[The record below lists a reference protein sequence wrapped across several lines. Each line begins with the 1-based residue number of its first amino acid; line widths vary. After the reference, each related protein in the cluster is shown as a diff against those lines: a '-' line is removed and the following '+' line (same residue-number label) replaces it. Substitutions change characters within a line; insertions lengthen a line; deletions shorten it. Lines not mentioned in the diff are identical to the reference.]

1 MIQIGKFPVKVTNLL
16 FPFVSQKTTLR
27 PAREFTDFL
36 NTRATEITM
45 ALMSINDVSMSFG
58 GPLLLDKVSFQIE
71 EGQRICIVG
80 RNGEGK
86 STLLRL
92 LSGDL
97 VPDDGTISI
106 ARGMRVA
113 RLSQK
118 VPEKLTGTIFEVVAG
133 GLGELG
139 NIIAEYHKISSAL
152 DNESNLLRLAE
163 IEEDLLNQGGWEAMR
178 SVETILSKLGLED
191 DPRFETLSGGL
202 KRRTLLARAL
212 ASNPDILL
220 LDEPT
225 NHLDIDSI
233 SWLEG
238 FLQRHVKTL
247 VFITHDRMFLRKVAT
262 RIIELDRGNLAD
274 WTCDYDTF
282 LKRKEELLVVEEKTQ
297 AEFDKKLAREEV
309 WIRQGIK
316 ARRTRNEGRV
326 RELKKLREERR
337 ARREKTGKAKM
348 EIQEAQ
354 KSGKIVAEAVDIS
367 FSWDEKPIFKNFST
381 SIMRGDRVGIIGPNG
396 AGKTTL
402 IQALLGKIKPQKGTI
417 KLGTKLEISYFDQ
430 HREQLDPERSVRDSI
445 ADGNDTVT
453 INGMPKH
460 VIGYLKD
467 FLFSPDRANS
477 PVSVLSGGE
486 RNRLLLARLFT
497 RPSNLLIMDEPT
509 NDLDAETLD
518 LLEDRIMEYP
528 GTVIIVSHDRA
539 FLNNVVSSTIAFEG
553 DGVVNEYIGGYD
565 DWLRQ
570 KTEPEQEKKEK
581 SAKPKSTKKETKAA
595 KLSYKEQRE
604 KESLTK
610 ELAELPLKIEQL
622 EAGIEEIHNNMSQP
636 EFYKKEATEITATQS
651 KLEKMEAEL
660 EKVFERWELVEAK
673 IAEYKAKAN

>member
-1 MIQIGKFPVKVTNLL
+1 
-16 FPFVSQKTTLR
+16 
-27 PAREFTDFL
+27 
-36 NTRATEITM
+36 M
-45 ALMSINDVSMSFG
+45 ALMSVNDVSMSFG
-58 GPLLLDKVSFQIE
+58 GPLLLDHVSFQVE

-92 LSGDL
+92 MSGDL
-97 VPDDGTISI
+97 VPDDGSISYQK
-106 ARGMRVA
+106 GVTVA

-118 VPEKLTGTIFEVVAG
+118 VPETLEGTVFEVVAG

-139 NIIAEYHKISSAL
+139 QALTRYHTVSLEVANSG
-152 DNESNLLRLAE
+152 DVSRLSEVEE
-163 IEEDLLNQGGWEAMR
+163 IMANHGGWEALT
-178 SVETILSKLGLED
+178 TIEMVISRLSL
-191 DPRFETLSGGL
+191 DPALRFENLSGGL

-212 ASNPDILL
+212 ASKPDVLL

-233 SWLEG
+233 AWLEE
-238 FLQRHVKTL
+238 FILKNIKTL
-247 VFITHDRMFLRKVAT
+247 IFITHDRMFLRKIAT

-274 WTCDYDTF
+274 WSCDYDTF
-282 LKRKEELLVVEEKTQ
+282 LKRKEELLAAEEKNWS
-297 AEFDKKLAREEV
+297 EFDKKLAREEV

-326 RELKKLREERR
+326 RALKQLREERKQ
-337 ARREKTGKAKM
+337 RRERTGRASI
-348 EIQEAQ
+348 EIQEAAR
-354 KSGKIVAEAVDIS
+354 SGKVVAEAINATY
-367 FSWDEKPIFKNFST
+367 SWDDNPVFKDLNT
-381 SIMRGDRVGIIGPNG
+381 TIMRGDRIGIIGPNG

-402 IQALLGKIKPQKGTI
+402 IQVLLGKLKPESGSL

-430 HREQLDPERSVRDSI
+430 HREQLDPERSVRDSV

-453 INGMPKH
+453 INGRNKH
-460 VIGYLKD
+460 VMGYLKD
-467 FLFSPDRANS
+467 FLFAPDRANS

-497 RPSNLLIMDEPT
+497 RPSNLLVMDEPT
-509 NDLDAETLD
+509 NDLDAETLE

-539 FLNNVVSSTIAFEG
+539 FLNNVVTGTIAFEG
-553 DGVVNEYIGGYD
+553 NARVQEYVGGYD

-570 KTEPEQEKKEK
+570 RPQQETESKPKA
-581 SAKPKSTKKETKAA
+581 AKPKPKKTPEKRPE

-604 KESLTK
+604 FEAL
-610 ELAELPLKIEQL
+610 EAEIQELPTR
-622 EAGIEEIHNNMSQP
+622 IEELENAIEEMQMTMADP
-636 EFYKKEATEITATQS
+636 EFYKKSGEEMAAAQS
-651 KLEKMEAEL
+651 RLEELEAEH
-660 EKVFERWELVEAK
+660 ETTFMRWEEVEEMLNTYRERTGQA
-673 IAEYKAKAN
+673 

>member
-1 MIQIGKFPVKVTNLL
+1 
-16 FPFVSQKTTLR
+16 
-27 PAREFTDFL
+27 
-36 NTRATEITM
+36 M
-45 ALMSINDVSMSFG
+45 ALISVNDVSMSFG

-92 LSGDL
+92 LSADL
-97 VPDDGTISI
+97 KPDDGIIST
-106 ARGMRVA
+106 ARGISVA

-118 VPEKLTGTIFEVVAG
+118 VPETLEGTIFEVVAG
-133 GLGELG
+133 GLGKLG
-139 NIIAEYHKISSAL
+139 STVAEYQKISSNL
-152 DNESNLLRLAE
+152 DDSKLERMAE
-163 IEEDLLNQGGWEAMR
+163 IEEELLNQGGWEALR
-178 SVETILSKLGLED
+178 NVETIISKLSLENSL
-191 DPRFETLSGGL
+191 RFESLSGGL

-233 SWLEG
+233 SWLEE
-238 FLQRHVKTL
+238 FIKRHVKTL
-247 VFITHDRMFLRKVAT
+247 VFITHDRMFLRSVAT

-282 LKRKEELLVVEEKTQ
+282 LKRKDELLAAEEKTN

-326 RELKKLREERR
+326 RALKKMRDERR
-337 ARREKTGKAKM
+337 SRREKIGKVKM
-348 EIQEAQ
+348 EIQEAN
-354 KSGKIVAEAVDIS
+354 KSGKVVAEAIDIT
-367 FSWDEKPIFKNFST
+367 FAWDDKPIFKNFST
-381 SIMRGDRVGIIGPNG
+381 LIVRGDRVGIIGPNG

-402 IQALLGKIKPQKGTI
+402 IHALLGDIKPQSGQI
-417 KLGTKLEISYFDQ
+417 KLGTKLEVSYFDQ
-430 HREQLDPERSVRDSI
+430 HREQLDPEMTVRDSI
-445 ADGNDTVT
+445 ADGNDVVT
-453 INGMPKH
+453 INGGTKH

-467 FLFSPDRANS
+467 FLFSADRANS
-477 PVSVLSGGE
+477 PVKVLSGGE

-497 RPSNLLIMDEPT
+497 RPSNLLVMDEPT

-570 KTEPEQEKKEK
+570 KPEPEPEKKEK
-581 SAKPKSTKKETKAA
+581 SAKPKPVKKESRPV

-604 KESLTK
+604 KEALSTEIL
-610 ELAELPLKIEQL
+610 ELPKKIEEL
-622 EAGIEEIHNNMSQP
+622 ESGIEEIHNSMSQP
-636 EFYKKEATEITATQS
+636 EFYQQAQDDITAVQT
-651 KLEKMEAEL
+651 KLEALEAEL
-660 EKVFERWELVEAK
+660 ETVFERWEYVEEK
-673 IAEYKAKAN
+673 MEEYKSRES

>member
-1 MIQIGKFPVKVTNLL
+1 
-16 FPFVSQKTTLR
+16 
-27 PAREFTDFL
+27 
-36 NTRATEITM
+36 M
-45 ALMSINDVSMSFG
+45 ALMSINNVSMTFG
-58 GPLLLDKVSFQIE
+58 GPLLLDNVSFQIE

-92 LSGDL
+92 LSEDL
-97 VPDDGTISI
+97 TPDSGTIST
-106 ARGMRVA
+106 ARGITVA

-118 VPEKLTGTIFEVVAG
+118 VPEKLEGTIFEVVAG
-133 GLGELG
+133 GLGSLG
-139 NIIAEYHKISSAL
+139 ETISAYHRTSLEMTDDK
-152 DNESNLLRLAE
+152 NLSKLAE
-163 IEEDLLNQGGWEAMR
+163 IEEELQNQGGWEALR
-178 SVETILSKLGLED
+178 LVETIISKLSLTTT
-191 DPRFETLSGGL
+191 PRFETLSGGL

-212 ASNPDILL
+212 AGNPDVLL

-233 SWLEG
+233 SWLEE
-238 FLQRHVKTL
+238 FIMRHVKTL

-282 LKRKEELLVVEEKTQ
+282 LKHKEELLAAEEKTNS
-297 AEFDKKLAREEV
+297 EFDKKLAREEV

-326 RELKKLREERR
+326 RALKKMRDERM
-337 ARREKTGKAKM
+337 ARREKTGKAKIA
-348 EIQEAQ
+348 IQEAQ
-354 KSGKIVAEAVDIS
+354 KSGKVVAEAIDIS
-367 FSWDEKPIFKNFST
+367 FGWDGKTIFKDFST
-381 SIMRGDRVGIIGPNG
+381 LIVRGDRVGIIGPNG

-402 IQALLGKIKPQKGTI
+402 IQALLGEIKPHSGQI

-430 HREQLDPERSVRDSI
+430 HREQLDPDSTVRDCI

-453 INGMPKH
+453 INGVTKH

-467 FLFSPDRANS
+467 FLFSADRANS
-477 PVSVLSGGE
+477 PVRVLSGGE

-497 RPSNLLIMDEPT
+497 RPSNLLVMDEPT
-509 NDLDAETLD
+509 NDLDAETLE

-553 DGVVNEYIGGYD
+553 NAEVNEYVGGYD

-570 KTEPEQEKKEK
+570 RPEPEQEKKDK
-581 SAKPKSTKKETKAA
+581 TPKPKPTKKEKRPE

-604 KESLTK
+604 KEALS
-610 ELAELPLKIEQL
+610 EEIHELPIKIEKF
-622 EAGIEEIHNNMSQP
+622 ESGIEEIHNSMSQP
-636 EFYKKEATEITATQS
+636 EFYKQEAAEMADIQNR
-651 KLEKMEAEL
+651 LEEMEKEL
-660 EKVFERWELVEAK
+660 EQVYERWEYVEAK
-673 IAEYKAKAN
+673 LEEYAAREK